1 MAKAKAKERRDTNKS
16 RRDHQVPVDRSDAP
30 REDEP
35 RGEVVPDKGGSG
47 APQGGRIDGR
57 HGDQEGIRY

>member
-1 MAKAKAKERRDTNKS
+1 MPKAKAKDRRKPTEAP
-16 RRDHQVPVDRSDAP
+16 RDRSEAP
-30 REDEP
+30 REEEP
-35 RGEVVPDKGGSG
+35 RGEVVADKGGSG